1 MLLCSMFPLGWET
14 LLYHFNFFR
23 TFIHFYTFL
32 TFSDLEYFRAFIHF
46 YTILTFSDLANSFWT
61 KGIKGIRECTSFRQR
76 GDHYESFNLFN
87 VFDLGVFARFLLDR
101 VKRGSFSYRSAQF
114 PFVSPCFAHIAAIW
128 RMFDWNIREIRTRIL
143 RVKKRLGDSVSNC

>member
-61 KGIKGIRECTSFRQR
+61 KGIKGIREC
-76 GDHYESFNLFN
+76 NLF
-87 VFDLGVFARFLLDR
+87 V
-101 VKRGSFSYRSAQF
+101 RGRK
-114 PFVSPCFAHIAAIW
+114 
-128 RMFDWNIREIRTRIL
+128 
-143 RVKKRLGDSVSNC
+143 VKKILTFFNSF